1 MRTSLLIVTSI
12 VDLGVYDI
20 SLRSLLEAFLDAAS
34 NIKTIMRKQGM
45 EYWASECIIDT
56 EGYFVLLSPFS
67 YICQV

>member
-20 SLRSLLEAFLDAAS
+20 GLRSLLEAFLDVAS
-34 NIKTIMRKQGM
+34 NIKTIMRKQEM
-45 EYWASECIIDT
+45 EYWVSACIIDT
-56 EGYFVLLSPFS
+56 EGYFVLLSLFS